1 MKKKDIPDRILKD
14 FVSASREV
22 GRRGLTRCSSG
33 NLSMRLDDER
43 MLITASRSWK
53 GELTPGQICV
63 CRISDG
69 KALDGKNPSVEAGF
83 HAGILRAR
91 PDMRVVLHFQSPCA
105 TTLACIPRK
114 NINYFMTPEIP
125 FYIGSIARVP
135 FILPGS
141 KDLANAVTTAMRH
154 PTFRTSPI
162 HHIWQ
167 QHGGQSSRFAV
178 LMKRAAEQ
186 ELQSRIDACTTA
198 AFRGGRTRNHSLTRG
213 RRRFGEA
220 SPSML

>member
-154 PTFRTSPI
+154 
-162 HHIWQ
+162 HDL
-167 QHGGQSSRFAV
+167 AV
-178 LMKRAAEQ
+178 LVNHGQVTVARDLEHAIQNAEFFELACEIIVESGGKAAPMPRALSRKLLALRQDVMRAA
-186 ELQSRIDACTTA
+186 I
-198 AFRGGRTRNHSLTRG
+198 
-213 RRRFGEA
+213 
-220 SPSML
+220 